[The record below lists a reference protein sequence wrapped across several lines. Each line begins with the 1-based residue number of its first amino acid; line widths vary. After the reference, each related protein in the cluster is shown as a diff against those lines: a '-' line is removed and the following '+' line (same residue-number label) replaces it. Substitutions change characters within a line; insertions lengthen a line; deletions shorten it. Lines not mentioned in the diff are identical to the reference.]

1 MPPVLQPPRLE
12 ASLSFSTSLRG
23 VSVGGRVFGIS
34 STVVNPPAAAAAV
47 PVAKSSLYASPMSRR
62 CTWTSMRPGRAHN
75 PDASIASWLPASV
88 LRDVFLILP
97 SSMRIEPLVNPCPVQ
112 MFASLTR
119 IFWSSKSGFES
130 ALFFCG
136 AKFLRAVLAEEDAVF
151 LN

>member
-1 MPPVLQPPRLE
+1 MLTRAFLE

-75 PDASIASWLPASV
+75 PDASIAPWLPASV
-88 LRDVFLILP
+88 LR
-97 SSMRIEPLVNPCPVQ
+97 
-112 MFASLTR
+112 
-119 IFWSSKSGFES
+119 
-130 ALFFCG
+130 
-136 AKFLRAVLAEEDAVF
+136 AVF
-151 LN
+151 LMVHEFRSLCHSCLGLDCDYWFGHRIGHCHFGGQEILGRDPLNDVSLRDYSNCLSLLAGD